1 MNIKEYINSKDNINI
16 YNLVK
21 DKKIISLY
29 ELGNYPIFDNMSII
43 NANPFSENQLFIFII
58 ESLKLTKE
66 FFNKVNGI
74 NNVLLFIKN
83 NDDFK
88 NNSTSYKK
96 LLISYGY
103 KYQKIDSNDKIK
115 VFIYDISEY
124 KDNPDWLNSENWANP
139 DLWDKQI

>member
-139 DLWDKQI
+139 DLWDK

>member
-43 NANPFSENQLFIFII
+43 NTNPFSENQLFIFII

-103 KYQKIDSNDKIK
+103 KYHKIDADDKIK

-139 DLWDKQI
+139 DLWDK